1 MRPHV
6 GRDPDEIKDGV
17 LQPSRSG
24 QAMHVQGPGGRSL
37 PGVPGSREEA
47 R

>member
-1 MRPHV
+1 MRPHL

-24 QAMHVQGPGGRSL
+24 QAMQVQRPGDRSL
-37 PGVPGSREEA
+37 PGVLGSSEEA